1 MNFADRTQAQAREK
15 ACSDVTEL
23 TRERYDK
30 AVEQALE
37 EMTDAMSSKGSAGV
51 LLPIIGL
58 TFAGRIRK
66 ILFEEDK

>member
-15 ACSDVTEL
+15 VCSDVTEL

-30 AVEQALE
+30 AVKQALK
-37 EMTDAMSSKGSAGV
+37 EMTDAMSSKGSADV
-51 LLPIIGL
+51 ILPIIGL
-58 TFAGRIRK
+58 TFAGRIRA

>member
-1 MNFADRTQAQAREK
+1 MNFADRMKEVSKEQPHDMAII
-15 ACSDVTEL
+15 
-23 TRERYDK
+23 TREDFDR

-58 TFAGRIRK
+58 TFAGRMRS
-66 ILFEEDK
+66 ILFVKEDK